1 MVVLQARLG
10 SPRPGIPFGKRE
22 STAGWLGSRQA
33 QFAALYNLT
42 TAPKEHGNVNSFPFR
57 KF

>member
-33 QFAALYNLT
+33 QFAALYNLA
-42 TAPKEHGNVNSFPFR
+42 TAPIRAWKFNFLPF
-57 KF
+57 